1 MIKSLKIVIDFDF
14 SSFTQIKPFDDIRG
28 IDSKEA
34 FIRVCTENG
43 YEVSKL
49 PEDWKMLSCY
59 VSAGLITTHLLFT
72 ISN

>member
-1 MIKSLKIVIDFDF
+1 MLNSINIRISNLKRLRGVSEF
-14 SSFTQIKPFDDIRG
+14 RG
-28 IDSKEA
+28 INSKEA

-49 PEDWKMLSCY
+49 PDDWKMLSCY
-59 VSAGLITTHLLFT
+59 VSAGRITTYLLFT